1 MASVF
6 LISIECCPGM
16 DGHTPVE
23 RFVLSLLS
31 SLVIVIKIRNLNHK
45 MVRLKCIVSLDKQGW
60 EIFSSLA
67 FLEKGKLPCL

>member
-6 LISIECCPGM
+6 LISIERYPGT

-31 SLVIVIKIRNLNHK
+31 SLVVIKMRNLNHK
-45 MVRLKCIVSLDKQGW
+45 MVRVKCIVSLDNQGW

-67 FLEKGKLPCL
+67 FLEKGKLPFL